1 MRRTARRAP
10 MPYPVRVPLLALTA
24 AMVLALLPGAAL
36 AAKQPTRA
44 VAKQVENA
52 TLGKTVLTTLGGR
65 TLYSLSVERG
75 GRFVC
80 DNPGCLAAWRPLLI
94 ARATKPTGPV
104 PLDWKV
110 HRIVERKGVKPV
122 FVCVCLWQ
130 GTSKAVTAGEAA
142 RWHQEQWDRLP
153 ASTQQRWDAE
163 ARRRVG
169 SIIDL

>member
-1 MRRTARRAP
+1 

-75 GRFVC
+75 GRFIC

-104 PLDWKV
+104 PLGTVIRPDGSRQVTYKGRPLYRFTGDV
-110 HRIVERKGVKPV
+110 RKGEVNGEGIMDV
-122 FVCVCLWQ
+122 
-130 GTSKAVTAGEAA
+130 GTWHAAVTGP
-142 RWHQEQWDRLP
+142 L
-153 ASTQQRWDAE
+153 ASQPPAE
-163 ARRRVG
+163 APPSQPPAG
-169 SIIDL
+169 PTPYPYP